1 MSNVPQD
8 VRARRRLT
16 NSVKDSVRGMR
27 SELALLNRRISTRLD
42 LRDGDLDCL
51 ELIARLGPLGPS
63 ALARAAGVHPATMT
77 GVLDRLEKGGW
88 LTRDRDPSDRR
99 SVLLRMRPERMGE
112 VFALYSGMNTA
123 LDDICADYTDDELKV
138 IADFLDRT
146 ATAGRT
152 VTRDLDDTH
161 GRGTASGPR
170 NPA

>member
-1 MSNVPQD
+1 MAKVPQD

-27 SELALLNRRISTRLD
+27 SELALLNRRISARLE

-51 ELIARLGPLGPS
+51 ELVARLGPVGPS

-88 LTRDRDPSDRR
+88 LARERDPNDRR
-99 SVLLRMRPERMGE
+99 SVVLKVRPERVGE
-112 VFALYSGMNTA
+112 VFALYSGMNAA
-123 LDDICADYTDDELKV
+123 LDEICAAFTDPELEV

-146 ATAGRT
+146 AAAGHTA
-152 VTRDLDDTH
+152 TRNLDE
-161 GRGTASGPR
+161 SEQ
-170 NPA
+170 

>member
-8 VRARRRLT
+8 SRSRRRLT

-27 SELALLNRRISTRLD
+27 SELALLNRRISARLD

-51 ELIARLGPLGPS
+51 ELVARLGPVGPS

-88 LTRDRDPSDRR
+88 LARDRDPNDRR
-99 SVLLRMRPERMGE
+99 SVVLRIRPERVGE
-112 VFALYSGMNTA
+112 VFGLYSGMNAA
-123 LDDICADYTDDELKV
+123 LDEICAGYKDEELQV

-146 ATAGRT
+146 GAAGQKSA
-152 VTRDLDDTH
+152 RDLDE
-161 GRGTASGPR
+161 RS
-170 NPA
+170 